1 MIFFHN
7 YTYKE
12 LLSTISKLNK
22 NVGQH
27 LLKRRLSVN
36 VMCDPLPANFECEG
50 DKNRNSWS
58 KFSLLLLNPY
68 GRRKNLSC
76 LHRQAENQNINKRWE
91 SLGSSGAQ
99 TNPITPIFYY
109 IFRCVLVIPATYPK
123 INKIVGSAHC
133 GRTSL
138 SDMGSYK
145 DEQIELGDGKCL
157 KLLKIHIFSQFFR

>member
-1 MIFFHN
+1 MYFFFIITRIRN
-7 YTYKE
+7 YS
-12 LLSTISKLNK
+12 LLYQNLNK

-36 VMCDPLPANFECEG
+36 VMCAPLPANFECEG

-68 GRRKNLSC
+68 GRREDLSC

-109 IFRCVLVIPATYPK
+109 IFRCVLPIPATYPK

-138 SDMGSYK
+138 S
-145 DEQIELGDGKCL
+145 IA
-157 KLLKIHIFSQFFR
+157 